1 MCISINCVDN
11 QSRKSIPIL
20 VNINSNENVF
30 YPFTDNVN
38 KCGGSCNI
46 IDDSHAWV
54 CVPNKLKN
62 VNLQVFKS
70 VSRENEIRFLIQHE
84 WCECKSR
91 LNESACSV
99 KQKLNPYKLLVWV
112 QGIRWFEFL

>member
-46 IDDSHAWV
+46 TDDSHAWV

-70 VSRENEIRFLIQHE
+70 ISRENEIRFLIQHE

-99 KQKLNPYKLLVWV
+99 KQKLNPYKLSV
-112 QGIRWFEFL
+112 